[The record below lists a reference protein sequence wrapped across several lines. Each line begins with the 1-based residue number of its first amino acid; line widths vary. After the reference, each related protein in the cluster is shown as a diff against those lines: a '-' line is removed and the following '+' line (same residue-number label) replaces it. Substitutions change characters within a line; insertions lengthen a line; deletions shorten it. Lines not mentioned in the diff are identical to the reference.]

1 MVLHAMTLALLV
13 VAPRPAPPTIDV
25 ALRRLCEA
33 GSVWSAFCE
42 VFTTCGPVRKGTC
55 SGTDRAQKQPEEDWR
70 TWKCDLDLR
79 NGYLSCTE
87 ETHVTTGPGEG
98 DVVSARWEAALFVG
112 KGAALVAVAVHG
124 DRPEAKFFSKTAEAW
139 TAAEP
144 LPKLTPAVFALKEP
158 HAPKPQTA
166 GFRAEFFVELEL
178 PREGTTITAT
188 GRWVN
193 TFRDDSGYGQSDTEL
208 SHAALDLAWNAATST
223 FVVQR

>member
-13 VAPRPAPPTIDV
+13 VAPRPAPPAIDV
-25 ALRRLCEA
+25 AVRQLCAA
-33 GSVWSAFCE
+33 GSVERGLCE

-55 SGTDRAQKQPEEDWR
+55 SGTDRADKQPEEDWS
-70 TWKCDLDLR
+70 TWKCDVDLR

-98 DVVSARWEAALFVG
+98 DVMRSRWEAALFVG
-112 KGAALVAVAVHG
+112 KSAVLVAVSTHG
-124 DRPEAKFFSKTAEAW
+124 DRPEAKFFTRTAEAW
-139 TAAEP
+139 TIAEP
-144 LPKLTPAVFALKEP
+144 LPRLNPAAFALEEP

-166 GFRAEFFVELEL
+166 GFRAEFFVEFEL
-178 PREGTTITAT
+178 PREGTTITAN

-208 SHAALDLAWNAATST
+208 SHAARDLAWNAATAK